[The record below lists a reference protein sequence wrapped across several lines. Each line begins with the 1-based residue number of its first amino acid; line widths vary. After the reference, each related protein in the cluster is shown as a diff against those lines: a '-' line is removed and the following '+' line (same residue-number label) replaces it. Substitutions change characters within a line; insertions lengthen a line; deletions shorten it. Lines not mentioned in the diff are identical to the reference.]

1 MKKHLIN
8 KISFDFDGTLDD
20 EFGGQIINHQKEEIQ
35 KIAKYFV
42 DEGYDVYIVT
52 RRYDESHKHLGL
64 KNEHVVVYDL
74 AKKLG
79 IKNVYFTN
87 REFKFSHLM
96 KLNIEMHFENS
107 EEEIH
112 YCNIVFSQNNYQ
124 CKLVPVEREGWR
136 DLLN

>member
-1 MKKHLIN
+1 M

-35 KIAKYFV
+35 QLAKKYV
-42 DEGYDVYIVT
+42 EEGHDVCIVT
-52 RRYDESHKHLGL
+52 RRYDESRKKLGL
-64 KNEHVVVYDL
+64 KNEHVVVYEL

-79 IKNVYFTN
+79 ITDINFTN
-87 REFKFSHLM
+87 REFKFSHLIRL
-96 KLNIEMHFENS
+96 KVDMHFENS

-112 YCNIVFSQNNYQ
+112 YCNVVFSQNDYL
-124 CKLVPVEREGWR
+124 CKIVPVERKGWR

>member
-1 MKKHLIN
+1 M

-35 KIAKYFV
+35 QLAKDYISQ
-42 DEGYDVYIVT
+42 GHDVCIVT
-52 RRYDESHKHLGL
+52 RRYDEEHKKLGL
-64 KNEHVVVYDL
+64 KNEHLVVYEL

-79 IKNVYFTN
+79 ITDINFTN

-96 KLNIEMHFENS
+96 KLGVDMHFENS

-112 YCNIVFSQNNYQ
+112 YCNIVFSQNDYQ
-124 CKLVPVEREGWR
+124 CKLIPVERQGWK

>member
-1 MKKHLIN
+1 M

-35 KIAKYFV
+35 QLAKDYISQ
-42 DEGYDVYIVT
+42 GHDVCIVT
-52 RRYDESHKHLGL
+52 RRYDEEHKKLGL
-64 KNEHVVVYDL
+64 KNEHLVVYEL

-79 IKNVYFTN
+79 ITDINFTN

-96 KLNIEMHFENS
+96 KLGVDMHFENS

-112 YCNIVFSQNNYQ
+112 YCNIVFSQNDYQ
-124 CKLVPVEREGWR
+124 CKLIPVEREGWK

>member
-1 MKKHLIN
+1 M

-35 KIAKYFV
+35 ELAKKYIS
-42 DEGYDVYIVT
+42 EGHDVCIVT
-52 RRYDESHKHLGL
+52 RRYDEEHKKLGV
-64 KNEHVVVYDL
+64 KNEHLVVYEL

-79 IKNVYFTN
+79 ITDINFTN
-87 REFKFSHLM
+87 REFKFSHLIR
-96 KLNIEMHFENS
+96 LGVDMHFENS

-112 YCNIVFSQNNYQ
+112 YCNVVFSQNDYQ
-124 CKLVPVEREGWR
+124 CKLIPVEREGWR